1 MFRSQTKFGARSFRG
16 LLLGVVCALLVVY
29 SATVQVAHT
38 HQAIGASHSECA
50 LCLMV
55 HAGIVPHAPAI
66 VPVPIERVDAVEIPA
81 NLAPRT
87 SFVFS
92 FYSRPPPAE
101 PTSA

>member
-1 MFRSQTKFGARSFRG
+1 MSQSQTTSRLRSLRG

-38 HQAIGASHSECA
+38 HEAIGASHSDCA
-50 LCLMV
+50 LCLVV
-55 HAGIVPHAPAI
+55 HAGIAPDAPAI
-66 VPVPIERVDAVEIPA
+66 APVPTEHLDEIEIPA
-81 NLAPRT
+81 NLAART

-101 PTSA
+101 PASV